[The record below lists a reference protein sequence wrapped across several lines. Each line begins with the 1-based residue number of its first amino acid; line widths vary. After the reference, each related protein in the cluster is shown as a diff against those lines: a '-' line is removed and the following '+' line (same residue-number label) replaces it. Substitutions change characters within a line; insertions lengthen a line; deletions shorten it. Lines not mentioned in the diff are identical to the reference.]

1 MIYFRFRFKENMFL
15 EEVAYV
21 FKPGWHMSSI
31 FLYSRFRYSPT
42 LRGHFM
48 ICIWGKLPY
57 DDGDGNGDSATV
69 KAWVRQERSG
79 RWKNHPIGKF
89 GTNLT

>member
-1 MIYFRFRFKENMFL
+1 MAHEFNFFIFQIQVQSNPQGAFYDM
-15 EEVAYV
+15 
-21 FKPGWHMSSI
+21 HMA
-31 FLYSRFRYSPT
+31 
-42 LRGHFM
+42 HM
-48 ICIWGKLPY
+48 IWGKLPY